1 MLSSLSL
8 FDDFFDRRPTVYVI
22 SENRLEAW
30 KREKAEGEIIE
41 LDRLIDSHK
50 QAIERLEVTR
60 KQLRDAYPVLE
71 PPTPTEENVE
81 KS

>member
-8 FDDFFDRRPTVYVI
+8 FDDFFYRRPSVYVI

-30 KREKAEGEIIE
+30 KREKAEAEIVE

-50 QAIERLEVTR
+50 QSIERLEVTR
-60 KQLRDAYPVLE
+60 KQLREAYPVLE
-71 PPTPTEENVE
+71 PPTPTKEDGE